1 MSAPGGLAR
10 ESTPLSAPG
19 GPERECIS
27 LSARGRP
34 KREYRSAQREDT
46 SMSSASGV
54 CRVALLLVA
63 FSASVALAQEIVLEP
78 QRLSEHCWL
87 FQGDAGMASVAN
99 RGFMSNAG
107 FVVTGDGVV
116 VFDALGTPGLGRAM
130 IAAIRKVTSQ
140 PIKRVIVSHYHADH
154 IYGLQE
160 FKAQGAEIWAH
171 TKARQYLASG
181 QAVERLAQRRV
192 DLSPWVDANT
202 HVVPPDVWLDGD
214 TDFRL
219 GALSFRLLYSGGAHS
234 PEDMLMY
241 VVEDRVLYAGD
252 LIFSGRIPFVG
263 NADSR
268 GWLAAMGKM
277 LSLSPVPVVVIPGH
291 GPASRD
297 VERDLALTRDYLM
310 FLRAA
315 MGRAVREL
323 EPFDAAYAATDW
335 SRFKALPAFEQ
346 ANRSNAYGTYLL
358 LEEEEL
364 KGTKP

>member
-1 MSAPGGLAR
+1 MN
-10 ESTPLSAPG
+10 
-19 GPERECIS
+19 S
-27 LSARGRP
+27 LPSVRH
-34 KREYRSAQREDT
+34 
-46 SMSSASGV
+46 
-54 CRVALLLVA
+54 VALFLLSWIANPA
-63 FSASVALAQEIVLEP
+63 FAQEIALEP
-78 QRLSEHCWL
+78 QRVSEHCWF

-116 VFDALGTPGLGRAM
+116 VFDALGTPALGRAM
-130 IAAIRKVTSQ
+130 IAAIRKVTPQ

-171 TKARQYLASG
+171 AKARQYLASG
-181 QAVERLAQRRV
+181 QAVERLAQRRA
-192 DLSPWVDANT
+192 DLSPWVDEKT
-202 HVVPPDVWLDGD
+202 RVVPPDVWLDGD

-219 GALSFRLLYSGGAHS
+219 GALSFRLLYSGGAHA

-241 VVEDRVLYAGD
+241 VVDDRVLFAGD
-252 LIFSGRIPFVG
+252 LIFAGRIPFVG

-268 GWLAAMGKM
+268 GWLTAMGKM
-277 LSLSPVPVVVIPGH
+277 LSLSPPPTIVIPGH
-291 GPASRD
+291 GAASRD
-297 VERDLALTRDYLM
+297 VERDLALTRDYLV

-323 EPFDAAYAATDW
+323 EPFDAAYAGTDW
-335 SRFKALPAFEQ
+335 SRFKSLPAFEQ

-364 KGTKP
+364 RGAKP